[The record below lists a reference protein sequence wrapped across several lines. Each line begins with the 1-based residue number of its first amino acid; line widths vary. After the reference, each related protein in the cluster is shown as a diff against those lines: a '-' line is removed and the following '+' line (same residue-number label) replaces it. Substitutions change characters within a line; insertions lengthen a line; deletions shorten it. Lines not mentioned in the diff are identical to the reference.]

1 MLLSQTVV
9 IFVVHDFKNR
19 WDKKI
24 LPSDEEETRYYHKQL
39 SFYEEEVIHD
49 FKQSVGQKIVRPDEE
64 EGCVLQ
70 VIANSSPDQ
79 VFAAP

>member
-1 MLLSQTVV
+1 MRKIATSDYKERNIIDGTKESPEEEEGCFYHNQ
-9 IFVVHDFKNR
+9 FVRRWVFMISNTW
-19 WDKKI
+19 WDKRI
-24 LPSDEEETRYYHKQL
+24 LP
-39 SFYEEEVIHD
+39 
-49 FKQSVGQKIVRPDEE
+49 PDEE